1 MQYLQYKITLHLA
14 CSGSFTL
21 VNCTSGTTLAS
32 HPCQVGFSLSANS
45 PECLTSS
52 CVQPT
57 TKSIKCCQWSL
68 RGPPLNYSNG
78 AIYLYILFS
87 RTTLTRTGAV
97 LGLSPLFHHVSA
109 GISSPYLLKS
119 VRHKPQTWLSG
130 FPLDAL
136 FAFEPATLTGYHTKS
151 GDLDSHCNTLIQ
163 TFCNILGLI
172 YQFC

>member
-57 TKSIKCCQWSL
+57 TKSNKCCQWSL

-151 GDLDSHCNTLIQ
+151 GDLDSRCNTLIQ